1 MKKFAGIIATS
12 ILAGDFTG
20 SAAAQDLIATRNIR
34 AGEIIA
40 AADIDAPS
48 SREALRR
55 AVAIIGMETSR
66 AVYRGQT
73 LDDGALRKPTL
84 VERNAIVYMEYNSGP
99 MTLSAE
105 GRALDKGAMGERIR
119 VMNLASKRVVTAIV
133 TGTDSV
139 RTSS

>member
-1 MKKFAGIIATS
+1 MKKFAGLIATS
-12 ILAGDFTG
+12 ILASDFAG
-20 SAAAQDLIATRNIR
+20 VAAAQELIATRNIR

-40 AADIDAPS
+40 AADIVTPG

-55 AVAIIGMETSR
+55 AVEIIGMETSR
-66 AVYRGQT
+66 AVYRGQP
-73 LDDGALRKPTL
+73 LDQEALRKPTL
-84 VERNAIVYMEYNSGP
+84 VERNAVVYMEYNHGP

-133 TGTDSV
+133 TGADSV